1 MDRREFG
8 ARAVGGFGL
17 AAAFPSIGDPPSEL
31 QNFKAG
37 MRAIDEDGW
46 HYIYGRTSSG
56 LWEWVSIDEQ
66 PITIKNPM
74 KT

>member
-1 MDRREFG
+1 MNRRAFG
-8 ARAVGGFGL
+8 AATVGALSL
-17 AAAFPSIGDPPSEL
+17 AAVWPQPGDPPSEL
-31 QNFKAG
+31 KNFKPG
-37 MRAIDEDGW
+37 QRAIDEDGW

-56 LWEWVSIDEQ
+56 LWEWVAIDEQ